1 MISKNTADTLRS
13 ILSPTLMERIK
24 NGETSIKIAV
34 GGGIFALAIVMAI
47 AILWLNGVALQYL
60 WELFVVPIFKLPDLS
75 IAQSIGILLVVQFL
89 TKHLVKE
96 DAKVE
101 KKEDDTLSLSEKKTK
116 ATKTILGS
124 LAKPFMKPIS
134 FIIMGWILHTVS
146 ATV

>member
-1 MISKNTADTLRS
+1 MISKSTAATLRS
-13 ILSPTLMERIK
+13 ILSPTLAERLK

-34 GGGIFALAIVMAI
+34 GGGIVALAIAMAI

-60 WELFVVPIFKLPDLS
+60 WELFVVPIFKLPNLS
-75 IAQSIGILLVVQFL
+75 IAQAIGILLVVQFL

-101 KKEDDTLSLSEKKTK
+101 KKEDDTASSAEKKTK
-116 ATKTILGS
+116 ASKTILAA
-124 LAKPFMKPIS
+124 LAKPFMKPLS
-134 FIIMGWILHTVS
+134 FIIMGWILHTVC

>member
-1 MISKNTADTLRS
+1 MISNSTAANLRR
-13 ILSPTLMERIK
+13 ILSPTLAERLK

-34 GGGIFALAIVMAI
+34 GGGIVALAIAMAV
-47 AILWLNGVALQYL
+47 AVLWINGVALQYL

-96 DAKVE
+96 DEKAKKE
-101 KKEDDTLSLSEKKTK
+101 EDDTLTSSEKRTK
-116 ATKTILGS
+116 AVKTILAS

-134 FIIMGWILHTVS
+134 FIIMGWIVHTVS